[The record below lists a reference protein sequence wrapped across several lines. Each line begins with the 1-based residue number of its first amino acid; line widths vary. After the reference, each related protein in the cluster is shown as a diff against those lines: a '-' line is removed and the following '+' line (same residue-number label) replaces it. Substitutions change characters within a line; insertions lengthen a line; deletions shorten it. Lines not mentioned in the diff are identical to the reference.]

1 MTTKKNI
8 LVVAAHPDDEVLG
21 CGGTM
26 ALLAKEGNKVYTLI
40 LGEGVTSRDQ
50 KRDPGKRN
58 RELKELK
65 KQLQKANKLLGVK
78 KCFVFDFPDNRFDT
92 VALLDI
98 IKTVEKVKKEVKPD
112 IVFTH
117 HHGDLNIDHRI
128 TFEAVMTAFR
138 PVTGEKAQEIYSFE
152 IPSSTEWNAP
162 SPAVYFMPNYF
173 VDISEQLP
181 QKKEAMKQYRAEL
194 KKYPHPRS
202 LKAIEISAR
211 NRGIQTGLEAAE
223 AFEILRSIK
232 A

>member
-1 MTTKKNI
+1 MKNI
-8 LVVAAHPDDEVLG
+8 LIVAAHPDDEVLG

-26 ALLAKEGNKVYTLI
+26 ARLANEGNNVYSLM

-58 RELKELK
+58 RELEELK
-65 KQLQKANKLLGVK
+65 KQLKKANKLLGVK

-112 IVFTH
+112 KVFTH

-128 TFEAVMTAFR
+128 TLEAVMTAFR
-138 PVTGEKAQEIYSFE
+138 SVKGEKARELYSFE
-152 IPSSTEWNAP
+152 IPSSTEWNTP
-162 SPAVYFMPNYF
+162 SPATYFMPNYF
-173 VDISEQLP
+173 VDISGQLQ
-181 QKKEAMKQYRAEL
+181 QKKEAMKQYRTEL

-223 AFEILRSIK
+223 AFEVIRAIR
-232 A
+232 

>member
-1 MTTKKNI
+1 MKNI

-26 ALLAKEGNKVYTLI
+26 ARLAKEGNKVYTLI

-162 SPAVYFMPNYF
+162 SPAVYFTPNYF
-173 VDISEQLP
+173 VDISGQLP
-181 QKKEAMKQYRAEL
+181 QKKEAMKQYRTEL

-223 AFEILRSIK
+223 AFEVIRTIR
-232 A
+232 